1 MKQLRL
7 CLLFVFAALVLS
19 TFGHLS
25 LPAPSA
31 GAEGLDDLQALLQE
45 AIDASGFD
53 VTIAVTDLQTS
64 ETAAVRGDEP
74 RLSGCTINLL
84 VLIQAVLDVEA
95 GLLSKQDVDGRLRQT
110 IYSSD
115 PHYSRQLVSLIGGGE
130 IRAGVTR
137 VREIPLRLGLTTAVF
152 DHPPAYDHE
161 SISIPA
167 DSPLLA
173 EAMPVIVAPLP
184 DLDAIIDPSPVLTGP
199 DQAEASEDGAP
210 LVIPNNEISPLDMNR
225 LLAALWRGEILTPE
239 WTEYL
244 LDRLTGVSSGLQYLI
259 GASGGGSAVVSHKN
273 GYYWTPNGHTDND
286 AGIVRFYVGG
296 VEHAYAVS
304 YYAAHLKAE
313 FADIV
318 IGQKLMRL
326 VWNYFQDRYDLT

>member
-1 MKQLRL
+1 MKQRRLRL
-7 CLLFVFAALVLS
+7 LFAFAALVLC

-25 LPAPSA
+25 LPASSA
-31 GAEGLDDLQALLQE
+31 GAEGLEDLQALLQE

-53 VTIAVTDLQTS
+53 VTIAITDLQTG

-84 VLIQAVLDVEA
+84 VLIQSVLDVED
-95 GLLSKQDVDGRLRQT
+95 GLLTKLDVDWRLRQT
-110 IYSSD
+110 IYASD
-115 PHYSRQLVSLIGGGE
+115 PHYARQLVSLIGGGDV
-130 IRAGVTR
+130 RTGVAR
-137 VREIPLRLGLTTAVF
+137 VREIPQRLGLTTAVF

-167 DSPLLA
+167 ESSLLA
-173 EAMPVIVAPLP
+173 ESTPVTVAPLP
-184 DLDAIIDPSPVLTGP
+184 DLDAIIDPIPVVAAP
-199 DQAEASEDGAP
+199 DEAEALEEGAP
-210 LVIPNNEISPLDMNR
+210 LVVPDNVISPIDMNR
-225 LLAALWRGEILTPE
+225 LLSALWRGEILTPE

-244 LDRLTGVSSGLQYLI
+244 LDRLTGVSPGLQYLI
-259 GASGGGSAVVSHKN
+259 GASGGGRAVVSHKN

-286 AGIVRFYVGG
+286 TGIVRFSVGG

-304 YYAAHLKAE
+304 YYAAQLKAE

-318 IGQKLMRL
+318 IGQRLMRL
-326 VWNYFQDRYDLT
+326 VWNYFQDRYNPT